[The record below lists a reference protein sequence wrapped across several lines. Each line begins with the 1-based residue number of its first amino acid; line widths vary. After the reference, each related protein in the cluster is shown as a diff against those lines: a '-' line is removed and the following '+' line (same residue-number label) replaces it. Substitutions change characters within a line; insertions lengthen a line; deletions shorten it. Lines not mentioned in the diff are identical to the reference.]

1 MPPTVSVK
9 WNKQIFPSVE
19 LPATSAEF
27 KAQLRALTGVR
38 EDRMNVLCLKLWKG
52 ALGSDV
58 DLSTLDVPSN
68 TTVVLMGTA
77 SEEAAPA
84 PANVVFLEDTL
95 VNSSTA
101 GIHQLPAGL
110 HNLGNTCYLNSVVQL
125 VRASPELA
133 SAIAQSTQTGR
144 EGLLVGELRNL
155 MHELKTTKSQE
166 VVPLRF
172 VNVVRQL
179 MPRFNER
186 NARQEFVQQDADEF
200 YNELLTNIKPQAQES
215 FSIECNVQFEG
226 ESEVKRDVMWR
237 LQCMINAQVDH
248 LMQGLKLGLE
258 STIERFSPELGC
270 NAPCKQVRTIAKLP
284 KNLTIQLNRFF
295 WKLTPESADH
305 RGVNCKILRSVKFPE
320 FLDAYEFC
328 DKRLQAKLSAN
339 REIKLH
345 SGTGAAAA
353 GAAAP
358 KTEEEE
364 ELEKALKMSMEEEE
378 EEPAAV
384 AAATAAMEEDVGDL
398 FGKDV
403 PETFTGRYELYAVV
417 SHKGRSATSGHYM
430 AWVKNDGSDKP
441 AQKRKKGAAAA
452 LSKWTCFDD
461 DHPSECTW
469 KEVEQLSGGG
479 DHHMAF
485 MLLYRAVNGK
495 E

>member
-1 MPPTVSVK
+1 MSPTVSVK

-19 LPATSAEF
+19 LPATSNEF

-38 EDRMNVLCLKLWKG
+38 EDRMNLLCLKLWKG
-52 ALGSDV
+52 ALGNDV
-58 DLSTLDVPSN
+58 DLTTLEVPSN

-77 SEEAAPA
+77 SEEAAPP

-95 VNSSTA
+95 VNSATTGSN
-101 GIHQLPAGL
+101 QLPAGL

-125 VRASPELA
+125 VRASPELGLE
-133 SAIAQSTQTGR
+133 IAQSTQTGR

-155 MHELKTTKSQE
+155 MHELKTTKSLE

-200 YNELLTNIKPQAQES
+200 YNELLTQIKPQAQES
-215 FSIECNVQFEG
+215 FSIECNLQFEG

-237 LQCMINAQVDH
+237 LQCMINTQVDH
-248 LMQGLKLGLE
+248 LTQGLKLGME
-258 STIERFSPELGC
+258 STVERFSPTLGC
-270 NAPCKQVRTIAKLP
+270 NTSYKQLRTIAKLP

-320 FLDAYEFC
+320 FLDVYEFC
-328 DKRLQAKLSAN
+328 NKKLQAKLSAN

-345 SGTGAAAA
+345 STST
-353 GAAAP
+353 P
-358 KTEEEE
+358 KTEEED

-378 EEPAAV
+378 EPTTTTTNVIVEE
-384 AAATAAMEEDVGDL
+384 EEDMGDL

-430 AWVKNDGSDKP
+430 AWVKNDGSGEKP
-441 AQKRKKGAAAA
+441 TQKRKKGAAAA

-485 MLLYRAVNGK
+485 MLLYRAVGSK
-495 E
+495 D